1 MYYLSVTQISG
12 RWVLLELG
20 ESCHLMFKDFPL
32 LYMFAYCMLPFIL
45 SFLFSLFKLVE
56 FVELLFIIV
65 EIDL

>member
-1 MYYLSVTQISG
+1 
-12 RWVLLELG
+12 
-20 ESCHLMFKDFPL
+20 MFKDFPL